1 MRKKRAI
8 FLDRDGVIIED
19 KSYMTKIEQIEFIS
33 GSLEGLKKI
42 PKRFLKIIVSNQSG
56 VGRGYFTQKEMEE
69 VNLFFLQKLKENE
82 INIDRVYICPHSPAE
97 ECSCRKPEIGLFEQA
112 QRDFDLV
119 LKDCFLIGDRTSDIK
134 AGENAGCKTI
144 LVKTGYGGKDSL
156 YLVKPDF
163 EAKNLKEATEIII
176 KDEKR

>member
-1 MRKKRAI
+1 MKKKLAI

-19 KSYMTKIEQIEFIS
+19 KSYMNKIEQIEFIS

-56 VGRGYFTQKEMEE
+56 VGRGYFTPKVMEE
-69 VNLFFLQKLKENE
+69 VNSFFLQKLKENE
-82 INIDRVYICPHSPAE
+82 IHIDKVYICPHSPEE
-97 ECSCRKPEIGLFEQA
+97 ECHCRKPEIGLFEQA
-112 QRDFDLV
+112 QRDFNLDL
-119 LKDCFLIGDRTSDIK
+119 KNCFLIGDRTSDIK

-163 EAKNLKEATEIII
+163 EAENLKEAIEIII
-176 KDEKR
+176 KEEKR